1 MRGMCSAGD
10 LRLRAT
16 WRITWRSRTHAH
28 VCLHWNFQWKTR
40 IVTREVDNA
49 QSPNSFDVH
58 IHILHRRFHHLGPM
72 EPPFPPS
79 WPDGTADG
87 ADNYYLLGRGCDR
100 IMIRPPIMPIS
111 RIMTSTNGLLNGP
124 NTSTLSLEIL
134 LFIVNSAGPVRSHQ
148 ALRRKKKDQRKKF
161 TKMFNTYLPHRLIFL
176 LGVVF
181 HQH

>member
-1 MRGMCSAGD
+1 VFGR
-10 LRLRAT
+10 RLAST
-16 WRITWRSRTHAH
+16 SHVTDNVTITHSRTRMSTLKLSVENANCHTRSRQRTIPQL
-28 VCLHWNFQWKTR
+28 V
-40 IVTREVDNA
+40 
-49 QSPNSFDVH
+49 
-58 IHILHRRFHHLGPM
+58 RRPYPHSTPS
-72 EPPFPPS
+72 FPPS

>member
-1 MRGMCSAGD
+1 VFGR
-10 LRLRAT
+10 RLAST
-16 WRITWRSRTHAH
+16 SHVTDNVTITHSRTRMSTLKVSVENANCHTRSRQRTIPQL
-28 VCLHWNFQWKTR
+28 V
-40 IVTREVDNA
+40 
-49 QSPNSFDVH
+49 
-58 IHILHRRFHHLGPM
+58 RRPYQHST
-72 EPPFPPS
+72 PPLPPS

-134 LFIVNSAGPVRSHQ
+134 LFIVNSAGPVCTHQ
-148 ALRRKKKDQRKKF
+148 ALRRKRKDQRKKF
-161 TKMFNTYLPHRLIFL
+161 TKMFNTYLPQRLIFL